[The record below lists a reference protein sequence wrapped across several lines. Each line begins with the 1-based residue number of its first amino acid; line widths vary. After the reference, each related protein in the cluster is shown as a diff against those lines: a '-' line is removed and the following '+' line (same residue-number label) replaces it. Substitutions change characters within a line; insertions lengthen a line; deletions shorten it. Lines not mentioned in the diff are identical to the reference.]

1 MGFFDALFGSEKPQ
15 AKPKRTPKAVV
26 EQDVVEQEDAG
37 ISPEIIAVI
46 SAAAYASYS
55 DEIIAVISAAV
66 YAALDTSDQRRGYRI
81 TSISKA
87 WSATGR
93 QKNMD
98 AREFA

>member
-1 MGFFDALFGSEKPQ
+1 MGFFDALFGNEKPP
-15 AKPKRTPKAVV
+15 AKIQRAPKEVV
-26 EQDVVEQEDAG
+26 KDDGG
-37 ISPEIIAVI
+37 ISPEIMAVI

-66 YAALDTSDQRRGYRI
+66 YAVLDTSDQRRGYRI
-81 TSISKA
+81 TSISNTWA
-87 WSATGR
+87 ATGR

>member
-1 MGFFDALFGSEKPQ
+1 MGFFDALFGSEKPK
-15 AKPKRTPKAVV
+15 AKTKETQVEVV
-26 EQDVVEQEDAG
+26 RQEDTG
-37 ISPEIIAVI
+37 ISPEIMAVI

-66 YAALDTSDQRRGYRI
+66 YAALDASDQRRGYRI
-81 TSISKA
+81 TSISSA

>member
-1 MGFFDALFGSEKPQ
+1 MGIFDALFGSEKPQ
-15 AKPKRTPKAVV
+15 AKTKRAPKEVV
-26 EQDVVEQEDAG
+26 EVAKQEDAG

-46 SAAAYASYS
+46 AAAAYASYS

-66 YAALDTSDQRRGYRI
+66 YAALDTGDQRRGFRI